1 MKEIMESKI
10 MVGFII
16 FVLGFTYLDS
26 MKVKRLEEKQ
36 TKEMQ
41 EFVVMN
47 MN

>member
-26 MKVKRLEEKQ
+26 MKVKRLEAKQ